1 MKRSNYIMYAM
12 GALAL
17 VACSKPKAPKSI
29 ATAWQDMHL
38 QSSEDTLVR
47 SIASNNQKGMCL
59 SNIFTVDTLKKEI
72 AQYESKVSGRAV
84 SGTWKHLDLST
95 LPIPQ
100 ANFLK
105 KYGDKIGDLA
115 NPESIDYSGCGDV
128 PCIFNRIYNKGNNNV
143 AGYVH
148 YIWFLKFGHYLSAD
162 NMIPDQRSPNPGVY
176 QVVVSRPSAP
186 AAEVYAD
193 KSFPIS
199 SYLYNETELYALWRI
214 THLLKE
220 PYTNLTNLN
229 EVQRIPRGV
238 ENFEGYKVGAC
249 GLASTAGHIRLQD
262 GCLTTSMMNKDEGFL
277 YVGVI
282 HEMTHMLDNL
292 QAREKRSNQYYRSYD
307 KDYLDLVG
315 FYKHEY
321 TNAEGKFVSEW
332 KLKPE
337 ARTIRDYAATSPV
350 ENFADTL
357 AYFRQEGDR
366 TKTKIDDVQYN
377 WISGN
382 YFHGD
387 SYDKIGNRE
396 RLLKKY
402 ESSFA
407 GKALTKV
414 MDCTASEKAYQSNY
428 FSAADFSVSS
438 VSPWVLRC
446 LSHEAQLMASEVT
459 SMVKIYEPDGCNTLD
474 SAQDQNQWNVLVKNS
489 LRESFKTYVTE
500 MSKDPAYVEKM
511 KSFNNLLSSRR
522 LANEAFFQC
531 FKGSVFDDLKSCYD
545 GKVTRVASA
554 EAINMGLP
562 ESHAQE
568 LGVLYSNAHA
578 YSRVSS
584 DLYNSYKNLLDAN
597 EELITL
603 KSEDTWQMCLN
614 MNHNDDAAPAGTLF
628 TPAKGYLVSSFFN
641 CLNAQ
646 MPTAMTEFVREL
658 DFNGQKV
665 VHPIEEQII
674 LEFLKPKMVTLMRG
688 YHETSMA
695 EEAQELPVIFS
706 QDADKIR
713 EFLVSDFSWVSSLTD
728 KSSVM
733 SSCRNLALGQVTFLP
748 LYHLKREA
756 FSSLIMSGPCQDA
769 LGDEGYKKFVEASQ
783 KEVDNQIFS
792 RVEALLEAKADER
805 ALHCKSVI
813 PWKWEKTRVTV
824 RLPRK
829 ACLSMGWKEVEKKTV
844 EELLNDSVAKR
855 FNMKKSDIEQKV
867 SSYEDV
873 VKERISEKHF

>member
-1 MKRSNYIMYAM
+1 M
-12 GALAL
+12 GGVVL
-17 VACSKPKAPKSI
+17 VACSQPKAPKSI
-29 ATAWQDMHL
+29 ATAWQDIHL
-38 QSSEDTLVR
+38 QSVDDPFIR
-47 SIASNNQKGMCL
+47 SIASNNAKGMCL
-59 SNIFTVDTLKKEI
+59 ANAFTVDNLKKEV
-72 AQYESKVSGRAV
+72 AQYESKVSGRV
-84 SGTWKHLDLST
+84 VTGTWKHLDLSN

-105 KYGDKIGDLA
+105 KYGTKIGDIA
-115 NPESIDYSGCGDV
+115 NPDSIDYSGCNDV
-128 PCIFNRIYNKGNNNV
+128 PCIFNRVYNKGSNNI

-148 YIWFLKFGHYLSAD
+148 YLWFLKFGHYLSAD
-162 NMIPDQRSPNPGVY
+162 NMVPDQRSPIPGVY
-176 QVVVSRPSAP
+176 GEKNYQVT
-186 AAEVYAD
+186 D
-193 KSFPIS
+193 
-199 SYLYNETELYALWRI
+199 YLYDNNELYALWRV

-220 PYTNLTNLN
+220 PYTNLSNLN

-238 ENFEGYKVGAC
+238 PNFEGYQAGAC
-249 GLASTAGHIRLQD
+249 GLASVAGHIRLQD
-262 GCLTTSMMNKDEGFL
+262 GCLTTGSINKDTGFM
-277 YVGVI
+277 YIGVI
-282 HEMTHMLDNL
+282 HEMTHMLDSL
-292 QAREKRSNQYYRSYD
+292 QAKQNRSNQYYRSYD

-315 FYKHEY
+315 FYKNEY
-321 TNAEGKFVSEW
+321 TDANGKLVSEW

-337 ARTIRDYAATSPV
+337 AKTIRDYAATSPV

-377 WISGN
+377 WVSGN

-387 SYDKIGNRE
+387 SYDKRGNRE

-402 ESSFA
+402 ESAFA
-407 GKALTKV
+407 AKTLNKV
-414 MDCTASEKAYQSNY
+414 MDCTASEKPYQSNY
-428 FSAADFSVSS
+428 FSAADFNVST

-446 LSHEAQLMASEVT
+446 LSYEAQLMASDVT
-459 SMVKIYEPDGCNTLD
+459 GMVKIYEADGCSTLETTK
-474 SAQDQNQWNVLVKNS
+474 DQADWDLLLKSS
-489 LRESFKTYVTE
+489 LKENFKTYVVE
-500 MSKDPAYVEKM
+500 MSKDPAYIEKM

-545 GKVTRVASA
+545 DKVIRVASA
-554 EAINMGLP
+554 EAVNIGLP

-568 LGVLYSNAHA
+568 LGALYSNAHS

-584 DLYNSYKNLLDAN
+584 ELYDSYKNLLASN
-597 EELITL
+597 EESIAL
-603 KSEDTWQMCLN
+603 KSEDSWQMCLN
-614 MNHNDDAAPAGTLF
+614 MNHNDDIAPSGTLF

-646 MPTAMTEFVREL
+646 LPTVMTEFVREL
-658 DFNGQKV
+658 EFNGQKV

-674 LEFLKPKMVTLMRG
+674 LEFLKPKMVTLLRG
-688 YHETSMA
+688 YHESAMA
-695 EEAQELPVIFS
+695 EEAEELPVIFS

-713 EFLVSDFSWVSSLTD
+713 EFLVSDFSWVTSLTD
-728 KSSVM
+728 KSLVM

-756 FSSLIMSGPCQDA
+756 FSSLIMNGPCQDA
-769 LGDEGYKKFVEASQ
+769 LQDEGYTKFIDASQ

-792 RVEALLEAKADER
+792 KIESLLEAKAEER
-805 ALHCKSVI
+805 ALHCKSII

-824 RLPRK
+824 RVPRK
-829 ACLSMGWKEVEKKTV
+829 ACLSMGWSDVEKKTV

-855 FNMKKSDIEQKV
+855 FNMKKSDIAQKV
-867 SSYEDV
+867 SSYEEV
-873 VKERISEKHF
+873 IKERISEKHF

>member
-1 MKRSNYIMYAM
+1 MKRSNYILYVM
-12 GALAL
+12 GALTL

-29 ATAWQDMHL
+29 ATAWQEMHL
-38 QSSEDTLVR
+38 QSVDDSFVR
-47 SIASNNQKGMCL
+47 TIASTNTKGMCL
-59 SNIFTVDTLKKEI
+59 SNLFTVDSLKKEV
-72 AQYESKVSGRAV
+72 AQYESKISGRAV
-84 SGTWKHLDLST
+84 TGTWKHIDLST

-105 KYGDKIGDLA
+105 KYGDKMGDVA
-115 NPESIDYSGCGDV
+115 NPDSIDYSGCGDV
-128 PCIFNRIYNKGNNNV
+128 PCLFNRIYNKGSNNV

-148 YIWFLKFGHYLSAD
+148 YLWFLKFGHYLSAD
-162 NMIPDQRSPNPGVY
+162 NMVPDQQSPVAGVY
-176 QVVVSRPSAP
+176 GG
-186 AAEVYAD
+186 
-193 KSFPIS
+193 KSFQVTD
-199 SYLYNETELYALWRI
+199 YLYDNTELYALWRI

-220 PYTNLTNLN
+220 PYTNLSNLN

-238 ENFEGYKVGAC
+238 PNFEGYQPGAC

-262 GCLTTSMMNKDEGFL
+262 GCLTTGTMNKDTGFL
-277 YVGVI
+277 YIGVI
-282 HEMTHMLDNL
+282 HELTHMLDNL

-337 ARTIRDYAATSPV
+337 AKTIRDYAATSPV

-357 AYFRQEGDR
+357 AYFRQEGDK

-387 SYDKIGNRE
+387 SYDKPGNRL

-402 ESSFA
+402 ESAFA
-407 GKALTKV
+407 GKTLTKV
-414 MDCTASEKAYQSNY
+414 MDCTASEKPYQSNY
-428 FSAADFSVSS
+428 FTAADFNVSS

-446 LSHEAQLMASEVT
+446 LSYEAQLMASEVT
-459 SMVKIYEPDGCNTLD
+459 GMVKVYEADGCNTLETTKDQAEWD
-474 SAQDQNQWNVLVKNS
+474 SLVKSS
-489 LRESFKTYVTE
+489 LKENFKSYVTE
-500 MSKDPAYVEKM
+500 ISKDPTYIAKM

-531 FKGSVFDDLKSCYD
+531 FKGSVFEDLKSCYD
-545 GKVTRVASA
+545 EKVIRVASA
-554 EAINMGLP
+554 EAINIGLP
-562 ESHAQE
+562 EAHAQE

-584 DLYNSYKNLLDAN
+584 DLYNSYRNLLDSN
-597 EELITL
+597 EELISL

-614 MNHNDDAAPAGTLF
+614 MNHDDEAAPSGSIF
-628 TPAKGYLVSSFFN
+628 TPAKGYLVSSFYN

-646 MPTAMTEFVREL
+646 LPTTMTEFVREL

-665 VHPIEEQII
+665 VHPTEEQII
-674 LEFLKPKMVTLMRG
+674 LEFLKPKMVTLLRG
-688 YHETSMA
+688 YHEAAMA
-695 EEAQELPVIFS
+695 EEAEELPVIFS
-706 QDADKIR
+706 QDSDKIR
-713 EFLVSDFSWVSSLTD
+713 EFLVSDFSWVTSLTD
-728 KSSVM
+728 RSSVM
-733 SSCRNLALGQVTFLP
+733 TSCRNVAIGQVTFLP

-756 FSSLIMSGPCQDA
+756 FSSLIMKGPCQDA
-769 LGDEGYKKFVEASQ
+769 LEHEGYKKFIEASQ

-792 RVEALLEAKADER
+792 KVESLIEAKAEER
-805 ALHCKSVI
+805 ALHCKSII

-829 ACLSMGWKEVEKKTV
+829 ACLAMGWKEIEQKTV
-844 EELLNDSVAKR
+844 EELLNDPLAKR
-855 FNMKKSDIEQKV
+855 FSMKRSDLEQKV
-867 SSYEDV
+867 SSYEEI